1 MAAASFKSLALVLL
15 VAVLAAA
22 GAASAQDLAPA
33 PSPDQGA
40 AYSLGMSGAVI
51 CSSLFFSMLALFKH

>member
-1 MAAASFKSLALVLL
+1 MASVTFNSLAIVFL

-22 GAASAQDLAPA
+22 SAVSAQDLSPAAP
-33 PSPDQGA
+33 PNSA

-51 CSSLFFSMLALFKH
+51 CSSLLLSVFALLKH